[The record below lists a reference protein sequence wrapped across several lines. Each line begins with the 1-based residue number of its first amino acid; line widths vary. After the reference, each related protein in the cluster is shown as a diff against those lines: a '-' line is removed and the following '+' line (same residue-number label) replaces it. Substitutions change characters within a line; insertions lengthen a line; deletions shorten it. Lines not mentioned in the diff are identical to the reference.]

1 MAWPL
6 GGGGVAPVRV
16 VLVWFLC
23 GSSHLG
29 VVSVHK
35 WRVKRLERA
44 MTHARGAAAS
54 GIKGGGACGS
64 SGRSDVHLDAARGGG
79 GGGGGGGS
87 LGLAV
92 VMHT

>member
-29 VVSVHK
+29 VAGSETEAAEAALVGRQHK
-35 WRVKRLERA
+35 R
-44 MTHARGAAAS
+44 RG
-54 GIKGGGACGS
+54 
-64 SGRSDVHLDAARGGG
+64 RGGG
-79 GGGGGGGS
+79 TVIS
-87 LGLAV
+87 L
-92 VMHT
+92 